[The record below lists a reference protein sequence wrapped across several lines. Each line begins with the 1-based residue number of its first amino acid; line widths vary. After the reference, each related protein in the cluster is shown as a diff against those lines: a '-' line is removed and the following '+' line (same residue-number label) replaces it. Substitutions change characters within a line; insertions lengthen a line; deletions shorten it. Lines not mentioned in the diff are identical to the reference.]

1 MLADLALEYGTSVFV
16 YSSAERGG
24 EINDDNVVLHKL
36 AKVRIERHVKQLGD
50 NGLPWT
56 WVNHPRT
63 IAYFAC

>member
-16 YSSAERGG
+16 YSSVERGG
-24 EINDDNVVLHKL
+24 EINDDKLVLDRR
-36 AKVRIERHVKQLGD
+36 AKVRIERHIKQLGD

-56 WVNHPRT
+56 WVNYPLT